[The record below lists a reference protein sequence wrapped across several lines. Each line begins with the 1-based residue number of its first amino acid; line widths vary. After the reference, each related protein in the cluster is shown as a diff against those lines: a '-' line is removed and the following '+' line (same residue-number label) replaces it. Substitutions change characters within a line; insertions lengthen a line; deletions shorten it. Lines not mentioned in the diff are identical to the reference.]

1 MSEKKSGC
9 KCQGTSSSKE
19 WPFVIGSIV
28 VYELAII
35 IVLLVL
41 IFFDLD
47 APCDKPPSITTD
59 PEEMNPTE

>member
-1 MSEKKSGC
+1 MSEKKSEC
-9 KCQGTSSSKE
+9 KCKCNSKE
-19 WPFVIGSIV
+19 FPVVIGGIV

-47 APCDKPPSITTD
+47 APCDKPHSITTE
-59 PEEMNPTE
+59 PEEINPNE